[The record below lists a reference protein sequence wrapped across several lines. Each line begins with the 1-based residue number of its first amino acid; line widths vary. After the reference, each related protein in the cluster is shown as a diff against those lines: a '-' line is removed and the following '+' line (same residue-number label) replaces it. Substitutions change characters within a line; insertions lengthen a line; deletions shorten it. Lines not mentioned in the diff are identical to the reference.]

1 MNDKLFVISGPN
13 LFLMCTCLTIYHGL
27 MVVSASLLKAKKKQ
41 LDIFIYAD
49 IQLKNMNRKLILL
62 LPWWGDHR
70 VFIFLIEFKNNI
82 LCFLT
87 FSLIDELSNI
97 FKTVESATWI
107 AMNHVRCEKLKSFI
121 QKICNGSLI

>member
-62 LPWWGDHR
+62 LPWWGDQWPQSIHIFDWVQEQYL
-70 VFIFLIEFKNNI
+70 VFSDIFFDWWAEQYLQNCWI
-82 LCFLT
+82 
-87 FSLIDELSNI
+87 SNLNSN
-97 FKTVESATWI
+97 ES
-107 AMNHVRCEKLKSFI
+107 CEMWKIKKLHTE
-121 QKICNGSLI
+121 NM